1 MPEEIA
7 KTWVEATQPKYVK
20 LGPNTAMNAARGA
33 PVGTIELLGRT
44 LNVRCATIDD
54 AEAANTMGNA
64 TKRFVLLA
72 AQALSQND
80 PPPTVE
86 DLGKLRLGEAA
97 KLNEVVTCFLWEGA
111 LSAE

>member
-1 MPEEIA
+1 MTEEVS
-7 KTWVEATQPKYVK
+7 KTWVEVTQPKYVK

-54 AEAANTMGNA
+54 AEAATTIAQG

-80 PPPTVE
+80 PAPTVE
-86 DLGKLRLGEAA
+86 ELGKLRLGEAA

>member
-1 MPEEIA
+1 MSDEV
-7 KTWVEATQPKYVK
+7 KTWQEATQPKYVK

-54 AEAANTMGNA
+54 AEAANEIAQG

-80 PPPTVE
+80 PAPTVQE
-86 DLGKLRLGEAA
+86 LGKLRLADAA

-111 LSAE
+111 LSIE